1 MNRKQTMRLAA
12 VGDLHVKKTS
22 QGQLQPLLA
31 PVNDHADVLLLCGDL
46 TDYGLREE
54 AHILVKELKAA
65 VRIPIVAVLGN
76 HDYESGQQE
85 DVCRILTEA
94 DVRVLNG
101 EAYEIHGLGIA
112 GAKGFSGGYGRATL
126 GAWGEP
132 ATKRFVQE
140 AIDEAIKL
148 EGALARLRTERRIA
162 LLHYS
167 PIRMTVEG
175 EPPEIISYLGT
186 SRLEEPINRHPVDY
200 VFHGH
205 AHHGALEGRTSTGVP
220 VYNVAMPLLLQKFP
234 GRPPFRVVELEAAPA
249 SETAAALEVAAKSGN
264 ARQPPIGSSAQTIKR

>member
-1 MNRKQTMRLAA
+1 MKEKQTMRLAA

-31 PVNDHADVLLLCGDL
+31 SVNERADVLLLCGDL
-46 TDYGLREE
+46 TDYGLAEE
-54 AHILVKELKAA
+54 AVILARELNAV

-76 HDYESGQQE
+76 HDFESGQQDE
-85 DVCRILTEA
+85 VCRILTQA
-94 DVRVLNG
+94 GVNVLNG
-101 EAYEIHGLGIA
+101 EAFEVQGVGIA
-112 GAKGFSGGYGRATL
+112 GAKGFSGGFGRATL

-148 EGALARLRTERRIA
+148 EGALARLRTQRRVA

-167 PIRMTVEG
+167 PIRATVEN
-175 EPPEIISYLGT
+175 EPLEIMSYLGT
-186 SRLEEPINRHPVDY
+186 SRLEEPINRYPVDV

-205 AHHGALEGRTSTGVP
+205 AHHGSLEGRTTTGIP
-220 VYNVAMPLLLQKFP
+220 VYNVAMPLLLQHFP
-234 GRPPFRVVELEAAPA
+234 DRPPFRVIELAVSPA
-249 SETAAALEVAAKSGN
+249 RETSILRS
-264 ARQPPIGSSAQTIKR
+264 